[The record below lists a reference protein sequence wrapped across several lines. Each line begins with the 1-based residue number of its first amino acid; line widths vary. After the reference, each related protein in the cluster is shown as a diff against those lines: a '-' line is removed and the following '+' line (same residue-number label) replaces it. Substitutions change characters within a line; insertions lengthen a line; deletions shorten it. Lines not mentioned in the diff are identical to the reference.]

1 MRIVITG
8 SKGQLGSALGRVLDD
23 EELLLVDLPEHDIT
37 HLESIVQAITEFR
50 PEVIIHAAAMTD
62 VDGCERE
69 PDMAHLV
76 NVLGTRNVAV
86 AAQQSD
92 SSLVYISTD
101 YVFGGHSKAPYRE
114 YDEPNPLSI
123 YARTKWIGE
132 QLARSL
138 LSRYYVVRT
147 AWLYGKGHRNFVE
160 AILGLADQRDSVQ
173 MVTDEIG
180 SPTYALDLARALSLL
195 IRQPAY
201 GTYHLSNTGTCSRYG
216 WAKEILRLAGRTDL
230 ELVPS
235 ENYPRAARVPKH
247 VALCNFF
254 GSELGIVM
262 RPWQEALQDYF
273 DAR

>member
-1 MRIVITG
+1 MRVVITG

-37 HLESIVQAITEFR
+37 HLESIAQAITGFR
-50 PEVIIHAAAMTD
+50 PGVIIHAAAMTD

-69 PDMAHLV
+69 PDMAHRV

-101 YVFGGHSKAPYRE
+101 YVFGGDSKAPYQE
-114 YDEPNPLSI
+114 YDEPNPLSM

-132 QLARSL
+132 QLVRSL

-160 AILGLADQRDSVQ
+160 AILRLADQRDSVP

-201 GTYHLSNTGTCSRYG
+201 GTYHLSNAGTCSRYR

-230 ELVPS
+230 ELIPS

-247 VALCNFF
+247 VALYNFF
-254 GSELGIVM
+254 GAELGIVM

>member
-8 SKGQLGSALGRVLDD
+8 SRGQLGSALGRVLDD
-23 EELLLVDLPEHDIT
+23 EDLLLVDLPEDDIT
-37 HLESIVQAITEFR
+37 RLESIVQAITEFR

-62 VDGCERE
+62 VDGCECAPE
-69 PDMAHLV
+69 MAYRV
-76 NVLGTRNVAV
+76 NALGTRNVAV

-101 YVFGGHSKAPYRE
+101 YVFSGDKGRPYWE
-114 YDEPNPLSI
+114 YDEPNPLSM
-123 YARTKWIGE
+123 YARTKWAGE
-132 QLARSL
+132 QLTRNL
-138 LSRYYVVRT
+138 LCRYYVVRT
-147 AWLYGKGHRNFVE
+147 AWLYGKGHHNFVE
-160 AILGLADQRDSVQ
+160 AVLRLADQRDSVQ
-173 MVTDEIG
+173 MVTDEVG

-201 GTYHLSNTGTCSRYG
+201 GTYHLSNAGSCSRYE
-216 WAKEILRLAGRTDL
+216 WAKEILRLAGRRDL
-230 ELVPS
+230 ELIPS

-247 VALCNFF
+247 VALYNFC
-254 GSELGIVM
+254 GAELGIVM